1 MRRLFAT
8 FPTGAPGCGLVVLRV
23 VAALSLQA
31 DATGQVVLSQHASI
45 PGVALILVSLALL
58 VGLFTPI
65 VALLAAAIEASMLVT
80 GTSAS
85 IALLLQGPMICVAL
99 ALLGPGAYSLDARLF
114 GSRVVILHASDQPK
128 D

>member
-8 FPTGAPGCGLVVLRV
+8 FPTGAPGCGLVLLRV

-31 DATGQVVLSQHASI
+31 DAAGHLVLTQHASS
-45 PGVALILVSLALL
+45 PGVASILLSLALL

-65 VALLAAAIEASMLVT
+65 VALLAAAIEASMFVT
-80 GTSAS
+80 GTSAG
-85 IALLLQGPMICVAL
+85 IALMLQGPLICVAL
-99 ALLGPGAYSLDARLF
+99 ALLGPCGYSLDARLF

>member
-8 FPTGAPGCGLVVLRV
+8 FPTGAPGCGLVLLRV

-31 DATGQVVLSQHASI
+31 DASGHLVLTQHASI
-45 PGVALILVSLALL
+45 PGVALILLSIALL
-58 VGLFTPI
+58 VGLLTPV
-65 VALLAAAIEASMLVT
+65 VALVAAAIEATML

-85 IALLLQGPMICVAL
+85 AGIALMLQGPMICVAL
-99 ALLGPGAYSLDARLF
+99 ALLGPGGYSLDARLF
-114 GSRVVILHASDQPK
+114 GSRVVVLHASDRAE

>member
-23 VAALSLQA
+23 VAALSLQV
-31 DATGQVVLSQHASI
+31 DASGHVVLTQHASI
-45 PGVALILVSLALL
+45 AGVALILLSLALL
-58 VGLFTPI
+58 IGLFTPI
-65 VALLAAAIEASMLVT
+65 VALLAAAFEASLFFAGGFT
-80 GTSAS
+80 G
-85 IALLLQGPMICVAL
+85 IALLLQGQMICIAL

-114 GSRVVILHASDQPK
+114 GSRVVILHASDQPQ